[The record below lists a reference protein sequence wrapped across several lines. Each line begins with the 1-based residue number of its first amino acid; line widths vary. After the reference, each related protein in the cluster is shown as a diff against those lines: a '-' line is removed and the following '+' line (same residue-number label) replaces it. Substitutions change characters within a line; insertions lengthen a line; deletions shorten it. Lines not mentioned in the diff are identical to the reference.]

1 MSSSL
6 RLLYPFLARQWRALV
21 VAAVSTAVV
30 AAAEIARP
38 FPLALVIDHLFADDR
53 QRPFYLTGSDLV
65 LLLAV
70 AVLVL
75 GIALADALASYQM
88 DIRLGRAGERI
99 VHDLRVAI
107 YAHLQRLSLSF
118 HERRHTGDLVTRLT
132 GDVNAVGDLFSS
144 SLGTLVSAVFT
155 LAGMLVVSVLIDPIL
170 ALAAFA
176 VTPMLALVTF
186 RYRRTMRVLARHQ
199 RAKEADIAALANEA
213 LSSAREVKAFG
224 TEDFEHIRLRQASE
238 DRLEAGLAATRVQ
251 GRFSRHV
258 DLLGAVAT
266 TVVLIVGVVR
276 VAAGALSPGELVVM
290 AAYARRIYRPLRDI
304 ARESGRVSKAMARAD
319 RIGEIL
325 AADDMLEERG
335 RAGRSI
341 RASGDV
347 EFASV
352 SFGYEAARPVLHD
365 LSLRLRAGE
374 RCVVM
379 GRSGAGKSTLAALL
393 ARFYD
398 PWSGEVLID
407 GCDARE
413 CSLSW
418 LRSQIGL
425 VLQDSVL
432 FTGTVA
438 ENIAYGVRA
447 GREEIVAAAKAASA
461 HAFISELPEGYDT
474 ALGPRGVGL
483 SGGQRQRI
491 AVARTLLRDPPILV
505 LDEPTTGLDRDS
517 EAQVLAGLDV
527 LMRGRTTL
535 IVTHSPTLALTA
547 DRVVVVE
554 DGRVVREG
562 SPRAVVPTL
571 GHSVAPA
578 QRTRPHDS
586 VPRDEALPQLPQ
598 LLDPEAM
605 TPVLRRSLGREAPLV
620 DVRLRYLR
628 YKPGTSLVAQYD
640 VRIENEWR
648 EAVAMIAAHANLA
661 RRAAKP
667 ENVALAGKVDGRSP
681 AVTPLAYEPELDAM
695 IQWLPLDLWLPALAK
710 PPEELA
716 ERLTA
721 AGANLAVDVGRTHL
735 LGYKPR
741 RRAVLRL
748 DRHILKIYAD
758 EREFTRA
765 LLGLEAAAGLRS
777 LRTPSLEGALPELRL
792 TAQPLLL
799 GGHPLPKALDAAEEA
814 GELLAAIHASRR
826 GALPGQQLPEVTPRH
841 RLDAS
846 AASARLVAVL
856 VPQLAPRL
864 ESLLGEL
871 AAAAPANDAIVLSHG
886 DFHAGQLLDTG
897 VDFALLD
904 FDEVC
909 EAHPSFDLAT
919 YAAHVVWGDEGDLE
933 TAVLALEDLT
943 EGYGRRPTDLPWY
956 LATSIL
962 GRAPFPFRYLDARW
976 PERVER
982 MVDSAEGALAL

>member
-1 MSSSL
+1 MKSSV
-6 RLLYPFLARQWRALV
+6 RLLLPFFARQWRALV
-21 VAAVSTAVV
+21 VAAVSTVVV
-30 AAAEIARP
+30 AAADVLRP
-38 FPLALVIDHLFADDR
+38 FPLALVIDHLFAQGR
-53 QRPFYLTGSDLV
+53 ERPFQLTSSDLV
-65 LLLAV
+65 LVLGV
-70 AVLVL
+70 AALVV
-75 GIALADALASYQM
+75 GIALADAFASYQM
-88 DIRLGRAGERI
+88 DVRLARAGERI

-155 LAGMLVVSVLIDPIL
+155 LAGMLVVSLLIDPIL

-176 VTPMLALVTF
+176 VSPVLALVTF
-186 RYRRTMRVLARHQ
+186 RYRRRMRVLARHQ
-199 RAKEADIAALANEA
+199 RAREADIAALANEA
-213 LSSAREVKAFG
+213 LSSARQVKAFG
-224 TEDFEHIRLRQASE
+224 TERFEHVRLRQASE
-238 DRLEAGLAATRVQ
+238 DRLEAGLAAARVQ
-251 GRFSRHV
+251 GRFSRQV
-258 DLLGAVAT
+258 DVLGAVAT
-266 TVVLIVGVVR
+266 TVVLVVGVVR
-276 VAAGALSPGELVVM
+276 VAAGALSPGELVIM
-290 AAYARRIYRPLRDI
+290 ASYARRIYRPLREI

-325 AADDMLEERG
+325 AADDLLEDRG
-335 RAGRSI
+335 RVSPTSKAN
-341 RASGDV
+341 GDV
-347 EFASV
+347 EFRSV
-352 SFGYEAARPVLHD
+352 SFGYDTARPVLGD
-365 LSLRLRAGE
+365 ASLHLRAGE
-374 RCVVM
+374 RCVVV

-407 GCDARE
+407 GQDARE
-413 CSLSW
+413 YSLSW
-418 LRSQIGL
+418 LRGQVGL

-447 GREEIVAAAKAASA
+447 SRKEIEAAAKAAGA

-491 AVARTLLRDPPILV
+491 AVARTLLRNPPILV
-505 LDEPTTGLDRDS
+505 LDEPTTGLDPES

-535 IVTHSPTLALTA
+535 IITHSPALARTA

-554 DGRVVREG
+554 DGRIAREG
-562 SPRAVVPTL
+562 RPSAVLPAL
-571 GHSVAPA
+571 GHSAAPL
-578 QRTRPHDS
+578 QGVRSRHV
-586 VPRDEALPQLPQ
+586 VPRDAALPQLPQ
-598 LLDPEAM
+598 LLDPAAM
-605 TPVLRRSLGREAPLV
+605 TPVLQRSLGREAPPV

-628 YKPGTSLVAQYD
+628 YKPGASLLVQYD
-640 VRIENEWR
+640 VRVDGDWR
-648 EAVAMIAAHANLA
+648 EAVAMIAARANLA

-667 ENVALAGKVDGRSP
+667 ENLALAEKVNGRSP
-681 AVTPLAYEPELDAM
+681 AATPLAYEPELDAM
-695 IQWLPLDLWLPALAK
+695 IQWLPLDLWLPG
-710 PPEELA
+710 LA
-716 ERLTA
+716 EPGAQLARLLA
-721 AGANLAVDVGRTHL
+721 AGGARLPADVGRIQL

-748 DRHILKIYAD
+748 GGHVLKIYAG
-758 EREFTRA
+758 EREFSRA
-765 LLGLEAAAGLRS
+765 VLGLEAASGLQS
-777 LRTPSLEGALPELRL
+777 VRTPLLEGALPALRL

-799 GGHPLPKALDAAEEA
+799 GHPPPQALDAAEEA
-814 GELLAAIHASRR
+814 GELLAAIHVSRF
-826 GALPGQQLPEVTPRH
+826 GALPGQQLPEVTPGM
-841 RLDAS
+841 RLEAS

-856 VPQLAPRL
+856 IPRLAPRL
-864 ESLLGEL
+864 ETLLGSL
-871 AAAAPANDAIVLSHG
+871 AANAPASDAIVLSHG
-886 DFHAGQLLDTG
+886 DFHARQLLDTG

-904 FDEVC
+904 FDEIC

-933 TAVLALEDLT
+933 TAALALEELA
-943 EGYGRRPTDLPWY
+943 EGYGQRPSALPWY

-962 GRAPFPFRYLDARW
+962 GRAPFPFRYLDESW
-976 PERVER
+976 PERVEG
-982 MVDSAEGALAL
+982 MVEAAEGALAL